1 MRKALGRRA
10 ILLHLS
16 GFPCQYQ
23 RRVVDTKIYH
33 HKCFSYYTTI
43 LTKLFSPVKNLS
55 KPLFREQFLIDR
67 EVEIFEVC
75 GGRLADTPGFA
86 SLEAQKLARI
96 PKEELQHTFPEF
108 EPYFGQ
114 CRFTGCSHRS
124 ETGCAVRAAVEAGK
138 ISPSRYASYLALYEE
153 ANARKAWEP

>member
-67 EVEIFEVC
+67 EVEIFEHVEDDAFDACVPGEKIAHGLGGDLGGAVVWEAENAGGNAAESDAFEIIFGSEGEAAFVAAASSASCC
-75 GGRLADTPGFA
+75 GVSGPSTMGPTVW
-86 SLEAQKLARI
+86 RI
-96 PKEELQHTFPEF
+96 
-108 EPYFGQ
+108 
-114 CRFTGCSHRS
+114 
-124 ETGCAVRAAVEAGK
+124 
-138 ISPSRYASYLALYEE
+138 
-153 ANARKAWEP
+153 